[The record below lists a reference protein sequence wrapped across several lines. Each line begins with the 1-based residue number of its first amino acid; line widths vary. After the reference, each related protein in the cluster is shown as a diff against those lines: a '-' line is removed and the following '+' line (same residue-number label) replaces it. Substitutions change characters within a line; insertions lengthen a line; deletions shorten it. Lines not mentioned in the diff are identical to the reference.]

1 MKLLLLF
8 SLALSLFLLCLGE
21 NDTYLSS
28 DLVTILITSHKSSTC
43 HEPSISRRLCRSIP
57 RDMIGKCNHV
67 MMQMWSWNGSD
78 LELITFW
85 DPMCKYLDHSVIF
98 RTGCVPSL
106 NGKRYELTQFLNNYS
121 CYVLSP
127 SVSQEEQ
134 ENPFSSS
141 PLVTLIVIVITITLV
156 TTIVVLCRR
165 KRTEIQ
171 RPLME
176 NNFSYTLL

>member
-1 MKLLLLF
+1 MKLFLF
-8 SLALSLFLLCLGE
+8 SLLFLLCLGE
-21 NDTYLSS
+21 NNTYLSS

-43 HEPSISRRLCRSIP
+43 HEGSISRRLCKSIP

-67 MMQMWSWNGSD
+67 MMQMWAWNGSD

-85 DPMCKYLDHSVIF
+85 DPMCKYLDHSVIY
-98 RTGCVPSL
+98 RRGCAPSL

-121 CYVLSP
+121 CLFYS

-134 ENPFSSS
+134 ENHFLSS
-141 PLVTLIVIVITITLV
+141 PLVTLIVIVITITLLV
-156 TTIVVLCRR
+156 TIIVVLCRR
-165 KRTEIQ
+165 KRIEIQ